1 MRSVRRR
8 WRRERPT
15 SRRRPHHVLW
25 LRVAG
30 EDGHRTAGLHRLR
43 RRDRDGRGEVR
54 RSLPSHDVAVVLPR
68 RRLRVLLLLLMMMI
82 RRLLVATAA
91 GGERDGDGHRGL
103 VVQCG
108 GEAVEGWVRER
119 GGHDDD
125 VGGRVERAGHG
136 AADDL
141 AVRACERD
149 GDARGGEHGLRRDGG
164 DGGGQER
171 GGDGEDLVLPAEHE
185 PAAAQALVVLR
196 GERVA
201 ERDVGDGAGAGEHA
215 DAEVAAGGEARE
227 RLRDVAA
234 AGDLDDVGP
243 HGRRGVGLPRDH
255 DGRLGPVLGPRGP
268 APPLLGHLDAGPVA
282 GDHHHGPRR
291 PPRIRL
297 LELLGAAA
305 AVNLV
310 GEALQLL
317 LLLLAVA
324 VVGWLALRLWGRHEV
339 NGWRHVIAVL
349 VQALLLA
356 HALSLDQ

>member
-8 WRRERPT
+8 RRRRERPM
-15 SRRRPHHVLW
+15 SRRRPHHVLR

-30 EDGHRTAGLHRLR
+30 EDGHRAARFHRER
-43 RRDRDGRGEVR
+43 RRRDGRGEVR
-54 RSLPSHDVAVVLPR
+54 RLLPLHGVAVVLPR
-68 RRLRVLLLLLMMMI
+68 RRLRVLLLLMMMI
-82 RRLLVATAA
+82 RRLLVASAA

-108 GEAVEGWVRER
+108 GEAVEGWVGER

-136 AADDL
+136 ATDDL
-141 AVRACERD
+141 AVRARERD
-149 GDARGGEHGLRRDGG
+149 GDARGGEDRLRRDGG

-185 PAAAQALVVLR
+185 PAAAQALAM
-196 GERVA
+196 RVA

-243 HGRRGVGLPRDH
+243 HRRRGVGLPRDH
-255 DGRLGPVLGPRGP
+255 DGRLGPVLGSRG
-268 APPLLGHLDAGPVA
+268 AATPLLGHLDAGPVA

-291 PPRIRL
+291 PPRVRL

-305 AVNLV
+305 AVHLV

-317 LLLLAVA
+317 LLLAVV
-324 VVGWLALRLWGRHEV
+324 VVGWMALRLWGRHEV

-349 VQALLLA
+349 VQALLLG